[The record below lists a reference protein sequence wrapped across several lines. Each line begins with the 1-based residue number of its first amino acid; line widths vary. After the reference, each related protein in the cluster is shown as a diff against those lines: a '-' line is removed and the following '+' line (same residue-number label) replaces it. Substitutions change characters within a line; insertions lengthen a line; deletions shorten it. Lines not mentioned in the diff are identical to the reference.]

1 MQNHHLDSVST
12 CLQFFTR
19 LDFFHTEPISAYK
32 YTMLGNDLKIAGLQ
46 AVIVLVPTYT
56 VAYLTEQ
63 MVYTI
68 PMLAASSFVAAA
80 LRPNTS
86 IKVDDASKDGGKE

>member
-46 AVIVLVPTYT
+46 AVIVLAPTYT